1 MLLLLMR
8 GCDIA
13 ASAYNAAATP
23 ATANATNA
31 MMLIMLLMLMWGCSS
46 AYNAGAMMQLCL

>member
-13 ASAYNAAATP
+13 ASAYNAAGTP

-31 MMLIMLLMLMWGCSS
+31 IMLIMQDLKIS
-46 AYNAGAMMQLCL
+46 MQQCL